1 MLLGVSETLRQYLA
15 GAIPDTTVEIGAAA
29 DLAGT
34 PSETTI
40 VLVLNAIE
48 EVGHIRTAPAR
59 MVPDAQEPVALKLQY
74 LVACRAQDAGASQH
88 VLSQVL
94 EAFHNH
100 PVFTEGELDSTIAN
114 RIGRLTIQLRSA
126 PLADLCDL
134 WTALGAP
141 MQLSLCYEVDAT
153 SQL

>member
-15 GAIPDTTVEIGAAA
+15 EAIPDTTVAIGAAG
-29 DLAGT
+29 DLSAT
-34 PSETTI
+34 PSETTL
-40 VLVLNAIE
+40 VLVLYAIE

-59 MVPDAQEPVALKLQY
+59 MVPEAQEPVALKLHY
-74 LVACRAQDAGASQH
+74 LVACRAQDAGESQH
-88 VLSQVL
+88 ILSQVL

-100 PVFTEGELDSTIAN
+100 PVFTEEELDATIAN
-114 RIGRLTIQLRSA
+114 RIGRLTIQLRSV
-126 PLADLCDL
+126 PLTDLSDL
-134 WTALGAP
+134 WTAFAAP